1 MRPLAMSSAA
11 CKSSMRWRAAGPVM
25 GASPNRS
32 AAAAF
37 SGGGGGAAAAAA
49 ASSLCGAL
57 ACAGLLASP
66 PCAGRGHALSSAIS
80 SALPS

>member
-37 SGGGGGAAAAAA
+37 SGGGGGGAAAAA
-49 ASSLCGAL
+49 SLCGAL

-66 PCAGRGHALSSAIS
+66 PCAGRGHALSSAMS
-80 SALPS
+80 SVLPS